1 MSAWRCQT
9 TDGSVHSAHSHWV
22 PAVCMAPCWDPE
34 MAGRTQMEIWD
45 PVCAGIPE
53 PRLPVRPPAGLI
65 PKLALSGGL
74 CHPQASAREPRAT
87 GNALPADRS
96 CEPVQ
101 TQETQPRQGQG
112 CRGREPD
119 VPRVQPACPGKA
131 HGGGR
136 IEIILGNSATKLL
149 VLSAFFLPQNRFEQK
164 ENHRA
169 SERLREKN

>member
-96 CEPVQ
+96 CEPGRRRRPSRGKGRGAEEENQ
-101 TQETQPRQGQG
+101 TSLG
-112 CRGREPD
+112 CSP
-119 VPRVQPACPGKA
+119 PALGKPMEVA
-131 HGGGR
+131 G
-136 IEIILGNSATKLL
+136 
-149 VLSAFFLPQNRFEQK
+149 
-164 ENHRA
+164 
-169 SERLREKN
+169 